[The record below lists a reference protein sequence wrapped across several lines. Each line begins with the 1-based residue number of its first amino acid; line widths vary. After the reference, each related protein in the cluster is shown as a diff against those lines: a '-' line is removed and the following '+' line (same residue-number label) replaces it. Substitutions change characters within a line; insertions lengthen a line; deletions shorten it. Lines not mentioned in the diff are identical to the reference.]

1 MPGQAPDPEAW
12 AELAEA
18 VLDRIAEALD
28 EAGSEAVEWDRT
40 GDVLTV
46 EFEDGVRYVVSM
58 NRDRQRLYVSAD
70 GDGVMFGYQ
79 PDDGDWCAE
88 DGRELYTWF
97 AQCFAERSGVELEL

>member
-1 MPGQAPDPEAW
+1 MPADAPDPVAW

-28 EAGSEAVEWDRT
+28 SADPENVEWDRT
-40 GDVLTV
+40 GDALTI

-58 NRDRQRLYVSAD
+58 NRERRRLYVSAD
-70 GDGVMFGYQ
+70 GAGVTFTYQ

-88 DGRELYTWF
+88 DGRELTTWF
-97 AQCFAERSGVELEL
+97 SQCFAARSGVELEL

>member
-1 MPGQAPDPEAW
+1 MAADAPDSGAW

-18 VLDRIAEALD
+18 VLDRIVEALD
-28 EAGSEAVEWDRT
+28 EAGPEDVEWDRT
-40 GDVLTV
+40 GDALTI

-58 NRDRQRLYVSAD
+58 NRERQRLYVSAD
-70 GDGVMFGYQ
+70 GDGVTFTYQ

-97 AQCFAERSGVELEL
+97 AQCFGARSGVELEL